1 MTPKPFYLAGEWR
14 TSDDVLPVRNKYDGT
29 EYASICRAS
38 RDDVLQAIGAATEA
52 LPQTRFMPA
61 YKRSEVLARITALIR
76 TRHEELSR
84 QLAVEAGKPIR
95 TARQE
100 VDRAVLTFT
109 VASEEAKRISGEL
122 LPMDIAAPGEN
133 RVGLV
138 KRFAIGPISAITP
151 FNFPLNLVAH
161 KVAPALAA
169 GCPVVLRPASA
180 TPLSSLSLA
189 EMIHES
195 GYPKGGFSVVPC
207 NTDAA
212 EPLISDERLKL
223 LTFTGSPA
231 VGWPFKNKAGHKRI
245 TLELGGNAGVIV
257 HHDADVPFAIQ
268 RILTFGFGYAGQSC
282 ISVQRVFVH
291 SSIYAAFLDQ
301 LVTQVKALHVGDPL
315 DETTDVG
322 PMIDEASAAKVEEWV
337 REAVAH
343 GATVLTG
350 GTRRGNLMQPTIVTA
365 VQHEMKV
372 CTQEVFAPL
381 VTIVPYDDFKD
392 AVHEVDNSDYGLQCG
407 VFTRDVRN
415 IWYAFEHIEVGGVIA
430 NDVSTYRIDHMPYGG
445 VKLSGFGREG
455 IKYAIEEMTEPK
467 LLVMNMA

>member
-1 MTPKPFYLAGEWR
+1 MTAKPFYLAGEWR
-14 TSDDVLPVRNKYDGT
+14 TSGDVLPVRSKYDGT
-29 EYASICRAS
+29 EYASVCRAS
-38 RDDVLQAIGAATEA
+38 RDDVLEAIGAAAEA

-61 YKRSEVLARITALIR
+61 YKRSEALAHITADIKA
-76 TRHEELSR
+76 RHEELSK

-109 VASEEAKRISGEL
+109 LASEEAKRVGGEM
-122 LPMDIAAPGEN
+122 LPMDVAAPGEN

-189 EMIHES
+189 EMIDAS
-195 GYPKGGFSVVPC
+195 GYPRGGFSVVPC
-207 NTDAA
+207 STDAA

-231 VGWPFKNKAGHKRI
+231 VGWPFKNKAGRKRI

-257 HHDADVPFAIQ
+257 HHDADLPFAVQ
-268 RILTFGFGYAGQSC
+268 RILAFGFGYAGQSC

-291 SSIYAAFLDQ
+291 SSIHQTFLDQ
-301 LVTQVKALHVGDPL
+301 LLPKVKALCVGDPL

-322 PMIDEASAAKVEEWV
+322 PMIDEASAAKVDEWV
-337 REAVAH
+337 REAVAG
-343 GATVLTG
+343 GAKVLTG
-350 GTRRGNLMQPTIVTA
+350 GTRRGNLMQPTVLTD
-365 VQHEMKV
+365 VQNKMKV
-372 CTQEVFAPL
+372 CAQEVFAPL
-381 VTIVPYDDFKD
+381 ITVVPYDDFKT
-392 AVHEVDNSDYGLQCG
+392 AVREVDNSDYGLQCG

-430 NDVSTYRIDHMPYGG
+430 NDVSTYRIDQMPYGG

-455 IKYAIEEMTEPK
+455 LKYAIEEMTEPK